1 MKLHRFAS
9 VFCLSTIVWTTAG
22 CTMMEEQ
29 ATPRVAKKNF
39 ASSEQVNT
47 SSKIATTDTKNQQAI
62 ELEKQSERV
71 TLGQTKTYDLSSLL
85 SKHRVSIDPQYA
97 YQNQMFY
104 LDLQE
109 NKSIIYTYDTKRQH
123 NKIVHATKHAIP
135 MMTGTGEF
143 LLWVETE
150 QPTKTGVKWSIRQLK
165 ITTNQVTTLDVGES
179 RFDTSPPRIDV
190 TSTRVSWITQEA
202 TAQKTVSTIKTYS
215 LKTGKITPLQS
226 FILKTGKVRDGL
238 FTYEHRDSDDGVTLY
253 TSHFNNGK
261 NVRVLET
268 LDGAYKKEIS
278 GLIDFSRSGTYLA
291 LGTEGD
297 AIFQPI
303 GLDEQTLN
311 YSASSAQT
319 TIDGI
324 QFLSNTQ
331 VIFREGIHQLM
342 YANLKAKTVAPLT
355 NFEELVSIP
364 LYHDGVLAY
373 SITNGTKTTYHLVNL
388 KASNY

>member
-1 MKLHRFAS
+1 MKLHHFAS

-29 ATPRVAKKNF
+29 ATPRVAQKNV
-39 ASSEQVNT
+39 ATPEQVNT
-47 SSKIATTDTKNQQAI
+47 SFKKAATDIKNQSPI
-62 ELEKQSERV
+62 ELEKQTERI

-97 YQNQMFY
+97 YQNQMFF

-109 NKSIIYTYDTKRQH
+109 NKSTIYTYDTKRQH
-123 NKIVHATKHAIP
+123 NKIVHTTKHAIP
-135 MMTGTGEF
+135 MVTGTGAF

-150 QPTKTGVKWSIRQLK
+150 QPTKTGMKWSIRQLN
-165 ITTNQVTTLDVGES
+165 ITTNQVTTLDTGES
-179 RFDTSPPRIDV
+179 RFDTSPPKIDV
-190 TSTRVSWITQEA
+190 TSTRASWITQEA
-202 TAQKTVSTIKTYS
+202 TAQNTVSTLKSYS

-226 FILKTGKVRDGL
+226 FILKTGKARDGL

-278 GLIDFSRSGTYLA
+278 GLIDFSRSGTYFA
-291 LGTEGD
+291 FGTEGD
-297 AIFQPI
+297 AIFHPI

-342 YANLKAKTVAPLT
+342 YADLKAKTVAPLT
-355 NFEELVSIP
+355 DFEELVSIP
-364 LYHDGVLAY
+364 LYQDDVLAY
-373 SITNGTKTTYHLVNL
+373 SITNGTNTTYHVLPL
-388 KASNY
+388 KASN

>member
-9 VFCLSTIVWTTAG
+9 VFFLSTIVWTTAG

-29 ATPRVAKKNF
+29 ATPRVAQKNI
-39 ASSEQVNT
+39 ASPEQVNT
-47 SSKIATTDTKNQQAI
+47 SLKKATTDSNNQQAI
-62 ELEKQSERV
+62 ELEKQTKRV

-85 SKHRVSIDPQYA
+85 SKHRVSIDPQYF
-97 YQNQMFY
+97 YQNQIFY
-104 LDLQE
+104 FDLQE
-109 NKSIIYTYDTKRQH
+109 NKSVIYTYDTKRQH
-123 NKIVHATKHAIP
+123 NKIVHATKNAIP

-150 QPTKTGVKWSIRQLK
+150 QPTKTGVKWSIRQLR
-165 ITTNQVTTLDVGES
+165 ITTNQVTTLDTGES

-202 TAQKTVSTIKTYS
+202 TAQKTVSTLKSYS

-226 FILKTGKVRDGL
+226 FILKTGKVQDGL

-268 LDGAYKKEIS
+268 LDGAYKKEMS
-278 GLIDFSRSGTYLA
+278 GLIDFSRSGTYFA

-303 GLDEQTLN
+303 GLDEKTLN

-319 TIDGI
+319 LINGI

-331 VIFREGIHQLM
+331 IVFREGINQLI
-342 YANLKAKTVAPLT
+342 YADLKAKTVAPLT
-355 NFEELVSIP
+355 DFEELVSFP
-364 LYHDGVLAY
+364 LLQDGKLTY
-373 SITNGTKTTYHLVNL
+373 SITNGKKSTLHVVKLL
-388 KASNY
+388 PSN

>member
-1 MKLHRFAS
+1 MKVQRFAA

-29 ATPRVAKKNF
+29 ATPRVSQKNV
-39 ASSEQVNT
+39 ASPEQVNT
-47 SSKIATTDTKNQQAI
+47 SSKIATTDSKNQQAI

-85 SKHRVSIDPQYA
+85 SKHRVSIDPQYF
-97 YQNQMFY
+97 YQNQIFY
-104 LDLQE
+104 FDLQE
-109 NKSIIYTYDTKRQH
+109 NKSVIYTYDTKRQH
-123 NKIVHATKHAIP
+123 NKIVHATKHTIP
-135 MMTGTGEF
+135 MMTGTGAF

-150 QPTKTGVKWSIRQLK
+150 QPTKSGVKWSIRQLN
-165 ITTNQVTTLDVGES
+165 ITTNQVTTLDTGES

-190 TSTRVSWITQEA
+190 TSTRASWITQEA
-202 TAQKTVSTIKTYS
+202 TAQKKVSTIKTYS

-253 TSHFNNGK
+253 TSHYKNGK

-268 LDGAYKKEIS
+268 LDGAYKKELS
-278 GLIDFSRSGTYLA
+278 GLIDFSRSGTYFA

-297 AIFQPI
+297 AIFHPI

-311 YSASSAQT
+311 YSAPSAQT
-319 TIDGI
+319 TISSI
-324 QFLSNTQ
+324 RFLSNTQ
-331 VIFREGIHQLM
+331 VIFREGINRLM
-342 YANLKAKTVAPLT
+342 YADLKAKTVAPLT
-355 NFEELVSIP
+355 DFEELVSLP
-364 LYHDGVLAY
+364 LLQDGKLTY
-373 SITNGTKTTYHLVNL
+373 SITNEKKSTLHVVKLL
-388 KASNY
+388 PSN

>member
-29 ATPRVAKKNF
+29 ATPRVAKKNV

-109 NKSIIYTYDTKRQH
+109 NKSTIYTYDTKRQH

-297 AIFQPI
+297 AIFHPI

-311 YSASSAQT
+311 YSALSAQT

-324 QFLSNTQ
+324 RFLSNTQ
-331 VIFREGIHQLM
+331 VVFREGINQLM
-342 YANLKAKTVAPLT
+342 YADLKAKTVAPLT
-355 NFEELVSIP
+355 DFEELVSLP
-364 LYHDGVLAY
+364 LYQDGVLAY
-373 SITNGTKTTYHLVNL
+373 SITNGTKTTYQVVNL
-388 KASNY
+388 KVSN

>member
-1 MKLHRFAS
+1 MKLHQFAS

-29 ATPRVAKKNF
+29 ATPRVAQKNV
-39 ASSEQVNT
+39 ASPEQVNT
-47 SSKIATTDTKNQQAI
+47 SSKKAATDSKNQQSI
-62 ELEKQSERV
+62 ELEKQSERIM
-71 TLGQTKTYDLSSLL
+71 LGQTKTYDLSSLL
-85 SKHRVSIDPQYA
+85 SKHRISIDPQYS

-109 NKSIIYTYDTKRQH
+109 NKSTIYTYDTKRQH

-150 QPTKTGVKWSIRQLK
+150 QPTKTGMKWSIRQLN
-165 ITTNQVTTLDVGES
+165 ITTNQVTTLDTGES

-190 TSTRVSWITQEA
+190 TSTRASWITQEA
-202 TAQKTVSTIKTYS
+202 TAQKTVSTLKSYS
-215 LKTGKITPLQS
+215 LKTGKIIPLQS
-226 FILKTGKVRDGL
+226 FILKTGKTRDGL

-278 GLIDFSRSGTYLA
+278 GLIDFSRSGTYFA

-297 AIFQPI
+297 AMFHPI

-342 YANLKAKTVAPLT
+342 YADLKAKTVAPLT
-355 NFEELVSIP
+355 DFEELVSFP
-364 LYHDGVLAY
+364 LLQDGKLTY
-373 SITNGTKTTYHLVNL
+373 SITNGKKSTLHVVKLL
-388 KASNY
+388 PSN

>member
-29 ATPRVAKKNF
+29 ATPRIAQKNVA
-39 ASSEQVNT
+39 SPEQVNT
-47 SSKIATTDTKNQQAI
+47 SSKKAATNTQNQSPI
-62 ELEKQSERV
+62 ELEKQSERI

-85 SKHRVSIDPQYA
+85 SKHRVSIDPQYF
-97 YQNQMFY
+97 YQNQIFY
-104 LDLQE
+104 FDLQE
-109 NKSIIYTYDTKRQH
+109 NKSVIYTYDTKQQH

-135 MMTGTGEF
+135 MVTGTGSF
-143 LLWVETE
+143 LLWVETK
-150 QPTKTGVKWSIRQLK
+150 QPTKTGVKWSIRQLN
-165 ITTNQVTTLDVGES
+165 ITTNQVTTLDTGES

-190 TSTRVSWITQEA
+190 TSTRASWITQEA
-202 TAQKTVSTIKTYS
+202 TAQKTVSAIKTYS

-226 FILKTGKVRDGL
+226 FILKTGKTREGL

-253 TSHFNNGK
+253 TSHFKNGK

-268 LDGAYKKEIS
+268 LDGAYKKEMS
-278 GLIDFSRSGTYLA
+278 GLIDFSRSGTYFA

-303 GLDEQTLN
+303 GLDQEALN

-319 TIDGI
+319 LINGI

-331 VIFREGIHQLM
+331 VVFREGIHQLM
-342 YANLKAKTVAPLT
+342 YADLKAKTVAPLT
-355 NFEELVSIP
+355 DFEELVSFP
-364 LYHDGVLAY
+364 LLQDGKLTY
-373 SITNGTKTTYHLVNL
+373 SITNGKKSTLHVVKLLPYN
-388 KASNY
+388 

>member
-9 VFCLSTIVWTTAG
+9 VFFLSTIVCTTAG

-29 ATPRVAKKNF
+29 ATPRVAQKNI
-39 ASSEQVNT
+39 ASPEQVNT
-47 SSKIATTDTKNQQAI
+47 SLKKATTDSNNQQAI
-62 ELEKQSERV
+62 ELEKQTKRV

-85 SKHRVSIDPQYA
+85 SKHRVSIDPQYF
-97 YQNQMFY
+97 YQNQIFY
-104 LDLQE
+104 FDLQE
-109 NKSIIYTYDTKRQH
+109 NKSVIYTYDTKRQH
-123 NKIVHATKHAIP
+123 NKIVHATKNAIP
-135 MMTGTGEF
+135 MMTGTGAF

-150 QPTKTGVKWSIRQLK
+150 QPTKTGVKWSIRQLR
-165 ITTNQVTTLDVGES
+165 ITTNQVTTLDTGES

-202 TAQKTVSTIKTYS
+202 TAQKTVSTLKSYS

-226 FILKTGKVRDGL
+226 FILKTGKVQDGL

-268 LDGAYKKEIS
+268 LDGAYKKEMS
-278 GLIDFSRSGTYLA
+278 GLIDFSRSGTYFA

-303 GLDEQTLN
+303 GLDEKTLN

-319 TIDGI
+319 LINGI

-331 VIFREGIHQLM
+331 IVFREGINQLM
-342 YANLKAKTVAPLT
+342 YADLKAKTVAPLT
-355 NFEELVSIP
+355 DFEELVSVP
-364 LYHDGVLAY
+364 LLQDGKLTY
-373 SITNGTKTTYHLVNL
+373 SITNRKKSTLHVVKLL
-388 KASNY
+388 PSN

>member
-1 MKLHRFAS
+1 MKVHRFAS
-9 VFCLSTIVWTTAG
+9 VCCLSTIVWTTAG

-29 ATPRVAKKNF
+29 ATPRVAQKNVL
-39 ASSEQVNT
+39 SPEQVNT
-47 SSKIATTDTKNQQAI
+47 SLKKATTDSNNQQAI
-62 ELEKQSERV
+62 ELEKQTERV

-85 SKHRVSIDPQYA
+85 SKHRVSIDPQYF
-97 YQNQMFY
+97 YQNQIFY
-104 LDLQE
+104 FDLQE
-109 NKSIIYTYDTKRQH
+109 NKSVIYTYDTKRQH
-123 NKIVHATKHAIP
+123 NKIVHATKNAIP
-135 MMTGTGEF
+135 MMTGTGAF

-261 NVRVLET
+261 NVHVLET
-268 LDGAYKKEIS
+268 LDGAYKKELS
-278 GLIDFSRSGTYLA
+278 GLIDFSRSGTYFA

-297 AIFQPI
+297 AMFHPI

-311 YSASSAQT
+311 YSSSSAQT
-319 TIDGI
+319 LINGI

-331 VIFREGIHQLM
+331 VVFREGINQLM
-342 YANLKAKTVAPLT
+342 YADLKAKTVAPLT
-355 NFEELVSIP
+355 DFEELVSFP
-364 LYHDGVLAY
+364 LLQDGKLTF
-373 SITNGTKTTYHLVNL
+373 SITNRKKSTLHVVKLL
-388 KASNY
+388 PSN

>member
-1 MKLHRFAS
+1 MKLQRFAS
-9 VFCLSTIVWTTAG
+9 VFCLSTVVWATAG
-22 CTMMEEQ
+22 CSMMEEQ
-29 ATPRVAKKNF
+29 ATPRVAQKNS
-39 ASSEQVNT
+39 ASPEQVNT
-47 SSKIATTDTKNQQAI
+47 SSKKAATDTKNQSPI

-71 TLGQTKTYDLSSLL
+71 TLGQTKTYNLSSLL
-85 SKHRVSIDPQYA
+85 SKHRVSIDPQYF
-97 YQNQMFY
+97 YQNQIFY
-104 LDLQE
+104 FDLQE
-109 NKSIIYTYDTKRQH
+109 NKSVIYTYDTKRQH
-123 NKIVHATKHAIP
+123 NKIVHATKNAIP
-135 MMTGTGEF
+135 MMTGTGAF

-150 QPTKTGVKWSIRQLK
+150 QPTKTGVKWSIRQLNT
-165 ITTNQVTTLDVGES
+165 TTNQVTTLDTGES

-190 TSTRVSWITQEA
+190 TSTRASWITQEA
-202 TAQKTVSTIKTYS
+202 TAQKTVSTLKSYS

-226 FILKTGKVRDGL
+226 FILKTGKARDGL

-268 LDGAYKKEIS
+268 LDGAYKKEMS

-303 GLDEQTLN
+303 GLDHEALN

-319 TIDGI
+319 LINGI

-331 VIFREGIHQLM
+331 VVFREGINQLM
-342 YANLKAKTVAPLT
+342 YADLKAKTVAPLT
-355 NFEELVSIP
+355 DFEELVSFP
-364 LYHDGVLAY
+364 LLQDGKLTY
-373 SITNGTKTTYHLVNL
+373 SITNGKKSTLHVVKLL
-388 KASNY
+388 SSN

>member
-1 MKLHRFAS
+1 MKLQRFAS
-9 VFCLSTIVWTTAG
+9 VFCLSTIVWTTAD

-29 ATPRVAKKNF
+29 ATPLVAKKNV
-39 ASSEQVNT
+39 ASPEQVNT
-47 SSKIATTDTKNQQAI
+47 SSKKATTDSKNQQAI

-85 SKHRVSIDPQYA
+85 SKHRVSIDPQYF
-97 YQNQMFY
+97 YQNQIFY
-104 LDLQE
+104 FDLQE
-109 NKSIIYTYDTKRQH
+109 NKSVIYTYDTKQLH
-123 NKIVHATKHAIP
+123 NKIVHATKNAIP
-135 MMTGTGEF
+135 MMTGTGAF

-150 QPTKTGVKWSIRQLK
+150 QPTKTGMKWSIRQLN
-165 ITTNQVTTLDVGES
+165 ITTNQVTTLDTGES

-190 TSTRVSWITQEA
+190 TSTRASWITQEA
-202 TAQKTVSTIKTYS
+202 TAQKTVSTLKSYS

-226 FILKTGKVRDGL
+226 FILKTGKARDGL

-261 NVRVLET
+261 NIRVLET
-268 LDGAYKKEIS
+268 LDRAYKKEIS

-297 AIFQPI
+297 AMFQPI
-303 GLDEQTLN
+303 GLDQQTLN

-331 VIFREGIHQLM
+331 VIFREGINQLM
-342 YANLKAKTVAPLT
+342 YADLKAKTVAPLT
-355 NFEELVSIP
+355 DFEELVSLP
-364 LYHDGVLAY
+364 LYQDGVLAY
-373 SITNGTKTTYHLVNL
+373 SITNGTKTTYQVVNL
-388 KASNY
+388 KVSN

>member
-29 ATPRVAKKNF
+29 ATPHVAQKNV
-39 ASSEQVNT
+39 ASPEQVNT
-47 SSKIATTDTKNQQAI
+47 SLKKATTDSKNQQAI
-62 ELEKQSERV
+62 ELEKQTERV
-71 TLGQTKTYDLSSLL
+71 TLGPTKTYDLSSLL
-85 SKHRVSIDPQYA
+85 SKYRISIDPQYA
-97 YQNQMFY
+97 YQNQMFF

-109 NKSIIYTYDTKRQH
+109 NKSTIYTYDTKRQH

-135 MMTGTGEF
+135 MVTGTGAV
-143 LLWVETE
+143 LLWIETE
-150 QPTKTGVKWSIRQLK
+150 QPTKTGVKWSIRQWK
-165 ITTNQVTTLDVGES
+165 ITTNQMTTLDTGES
-179 RFDTSPPRIDV
+179 RFDTSPPIIDV

-202 TAQKTVSTIKTYS
+202 TAKKTVSTIKTYS

-238 FTYEHRDSDDGVTLY
+238 FTYEHRDSDDGVTLF

-297 AIFQPI
+297 AIFHPI

-342 YANLKAKTVAPLT
+342 YADLKAKTVAPLT
-355 NFEELVSIP
+355 DFEELVSLP
-364 LYHDGVLAY
+364 LLQDGKLTY
-373 SITNGTKTTYHLVNL
+373 SITNRKKSTLHVVKLL
-388 KASNY
+388 PSN